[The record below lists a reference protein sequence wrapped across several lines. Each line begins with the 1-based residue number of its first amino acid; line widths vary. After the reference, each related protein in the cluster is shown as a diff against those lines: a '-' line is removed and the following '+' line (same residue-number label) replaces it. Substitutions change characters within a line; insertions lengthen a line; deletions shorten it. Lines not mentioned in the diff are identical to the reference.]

1 VTTARSPL
9 RAERRLIDGPAG
21 RIEIAVDSP
30 AGPPAGLAFIG
41 HPHPLYGGT
50 LENKVAAT
58 LARAFAALG
67 WTAVRPNFRGVG
79 ASEGVHDHGAGET
92 DDFLHLIGTAS
103 QWLGAD
109 AASRPLALA
118 GFSFGSF
125 VAAQAAA
132 RLVPAPA
139 HLILVG
145 AAAGKWPMPPVAAS
159 TLVIH
164 GEFDETIP
172 LASVLDWARPQDLPV
187 VVIPG
192 ADHFFHRR
200 LSTLKRLVG
209 EHVLGRGAPG

>member
-1 VTTARSPL
+1 MTSRPQV
-9 RAERRLIDGPAG
+9 RAERRLVDGPAG
-21 RIEIAVDSP
+21 RIELAVDAP
-30 AGPPAGLAFIG
+30 AGAPAGLAFIG

-58 LARAFAALG
+58 LARAFTSLG
-67 WTAVRPNFRGVG
+67 WLAVRPNFRGVG
-79 ASEGVHDHGAGET
+79 ASEGSHDHGRGET
-92 DDFLHLIGTAS
+92 DDFLHLVDTAS

-109 AASRPLALA
+109 AAGLPRALA

-125 VAAQAAA
+125 VVAQAAA
-132 RLVPAPA
+132 RLAPPPS

-145 AAAGKWPMPPVAAS
+145 SAAGKWPMPAVPAE

-172 LASVLDWARPQDLPV
+172 LANVLEWARPQDLPV
-187 VVIPG
+187 VVLPG

-200 LSTLKRLVG
+200 LSTLKRLVCA
-209 EHVLGRGAPG
+209 HVLARSSGA